1 MIAGNIRKYYIFS
14 FIYSMYLWLPVW
26 VLFLLEKGFSLTQIT
41 LLDTFYFITIFAI
54 SVPTGILSDKIGRK
68 KALSSGSLLTA
79 LALFLFAESDGVASV
94 MCSFFVWACGLTLS
108 GVSGTA
114 FLFDT
119 LKMMGREEE
128 FKKING
134 QSLFFANVSMAISSL
149 LGGFM
154 AGISLK
160 LPILVAAGLCLISFL
175 ITLSFTEPLS
185 FPTKESY
192 MSHLKESVNFTR
204 SVPPLMML
212 VVLGMCVSLFTYMAL
227 LFAQPYL
234 IRVGKSLAFIGIM
247 YFFFNLA
254 IALSA
259 PLAHV
264 VERKIGERK
273 IVLIIPASFL
283 LCFLFLSVGRLV
295 IPAFIA
301 LNVAS
306 GFSQPL
312 LNDYLNRRIPTEK
325 RGTVTSFQTALL
337 AAVQLFFEPA
347 LGYTSDRFSL
357 KTSFLLLSCACV
369 ILFLFTLSNRSS
381 LKHPSGEHK

>member
-1 MIAGNIRKYYIFS
+1 
-14 FIYSMYLWLPVW
+14 
-26 VLFLLEKGFSLTQIT
+26 
-41 LLDTFYFITIFAI
+41 
-54 SVPTGILSDKIGRK
+54 
-68 KALSSGSLLTA
+68 
-79 LALFLFAESDGVASV
+79 
-94 MCSFFVWACGLTLS
+94 
-108 GVSGTA
+108 
-114 FLFDT
+114 
-119 LKMMGREEE
+119 
-128 FKKING
+128 
-134 QSLFFANVSMAISSL
+134 
-149 LGGFM
+149 
-154 AGISLK
+154 
-160 LPILVAAGLCLISFL
+160 
-175 ITLSFTEPLS
+175 
-185 FPTKESY
+185 
-192 MSHLKESVNFTR
+192 
-204 SVPPLMML
+204 MML

-234 IRVGKSLAFIGIM
+234 IRLGKSLVSIGIM

-283 LCFLFLSVGRLV
+283 LCFLFLSVGRFV

-347 LGYTSDRFSL
+347 LGYTSDWFSL
-357 KTSFLLLSCACV
+357 KMSFFILSCACV
-369 ILFLFTLSNRSS
+369 ILFLFTLAQRSS